1 MTKNKEKF
9 VKTIRKI
16 QEDID
21 TINLS
26 DQGAW
31 EGIRI
36 ELETLV
42 QNFPKNMSVLLKTL
56 GLCLQGVQSL
66 TDKTKTHSFAL
77 IEALSNALNAAEH
90 YLLNNPDKKPVIQ
103 KAELLLQNALASK
116 QGELGEK
123 RSSETDR
130 PVDPSTVSL
139 DDAAVLLI
147 QLESDDLCGLTGL
160 KESLNQ
166 IAEDTS
172 YPGSCRKYITRA
184 AKKLEGIIEA
194 RVEDPEIVLTE
205 VGELLDEA
213 LNSPEKSSREANAVW
228 PGDSVIKLD
237 GEPADGL
244 STGSDTGQNSAHEAQ
259 AYRDSFMK
267 RNGQPAD
274 DNSAT
279 DYMPQDADPDLLTEF
294 TAESADLITC
304 AEEALLALELDPEDM
319 DAVNTVFRAFH
330 TIKGTAAFMD
340 LCLISEM
347 GHHAESLLSRVR
359 DREIRYSGGYA
370 DISLRALDMLKELI
384 ASVQNALRGD
394 RFSKPDGYDELMDIL
409 VNPETAGISDEVD
422 EISIPRLG
430 DILVAQESVSR
441 ETVEG
446 AAGCQAEEP
455 IGITMVKSKAASIK
469 DVGQALRTQKHMQG
483 AARAVDSSVRVST
496 QRLDRLIDMV
506 GEMVIAHSMVAED
519 AVVANGNH
527 HELVK
532 KVTHTSKIVRE
543 LQSISMSMRMVPL
556 KSTFNKM
563 ARLVRDLSR
572 KAGKNITFIADG
584 EDTEIDRNLVDRIND
599 PLIHLVRNAADHG
612 IEPPDIRVRT
622 NKPENGTIRL
632 SAYHSAGNVVV
643 EIEDDGKGL
652 EREVILAKARELGL
666 VSDGSTLSDRKVF
679 NLIFEPG
686 FSTAQSV
693 TDVSGRG
700 VGMDVVKKNIEALRG
715 QIEIKSEL
723 GIYSLFKL
731 CLPLTLAII
740 DGMVIRMGR
749 ETYVIP
755 TASIIQSVNPDPGD
769 ISTVINKG
777 EMLSWQGKLI
787 PVFRLADLYQIEGS
801 EQDALHALVMVVED
815 GDRQV
820 GLLVDE
826 LIGRQQV
833 VIKTLGEALED
844 IAGISGGAI
853 LPNGRVGLILD
864 VGELIRLATTG
875 LKQEVSQKRND
886 TKHNYLAA

>member
-1 MTKNKEKF
+1 MTKNKEKY

-16 QEDID
+16 QENID

-103 KAELLLQNALASK
+103 KAELQLQNALGSM

-123 RSSETDR
+123 PSSETDR

-147 QLESDDLCGLTGL
+147 QLESDDLSGLAGL

-228 PGDSVIKLD
+228 PGDSVIKQD

-259 AYRDSFMK
+259 AYRDSFIK

-279 DYMPQDADPDLLTEF
+279 DYMPRDADLDLLTEF

-347 GHHAESLLSRVR
+347 GHHAESLLSRIR

-572 KAGKNITFIADG
+572 KAGKSITFITDG

-622 NKPENGTIRL
+622 DKPENGTIRL

-652 EREVILAKARELGL
+652 EREVILAKAREQGL

-715 QIEIKSEL
+715 QIEIKSEP

-731 CLPLTLAII
+731 SLPLTLAII

-749 ETYVIP
+749 EMYVIP
-755 TASIIQSVNPDPGD
+755 TASIIQSVNPDQGD

-787 PVFRLADLYQIEGS
+787 PVFRLTDLYQIEGS

-864 VGELIRLATTG
+864 VGELIRLVTTG
-875 LKQEVSQKRND
+875 LKQEVSQNRND

>member
-1 MTKNKEKF
+1 MIKNKKKY
-9 VKTIRKI
+9 VTAIRKI

-36 ELETLV
+36 ELEALV
-42 QNFPKNMSVLLKTL
+42 HNFPKNMSVPLKTL
-56 GLCLQGVQSL
+56 GLCLQGVQTLSEKA
-66 TDKTKTHSFAL
+66 KTRSFAL
-77 IEALSNALNAAEH
+77 IEAVSNALNASEH
-90 YLLNNPDKKPVIQ
+90 YLLNSPDKKPVIQ
-103 KAELLLQNALASK
+103 KAELLLKEALVNEQA
-116 QGELGEK
+116 ELEEI
-123 RSSETDR
+123 RSSEKDR
-130 PVDPSTVSL
+130 PADPSTVSL

-147 QLESDDLCGLTGL
+147 QLEPDDLSGLTGL

-184 AKKLEGIIEA
+184 VKKLEGIIEA
-194 RVEDPEIVLTE
+194 RVGDPAIVLTE
-205 VGELLDEA
+205 VGQLLDEV
-213 LNSPEKSSREANAVW
+213 LNSPETSSREANAGW
-228 PGDSVIKLD
+228 PGGSVIEKD
-237 GEPADGL
+237 GEAAAEL
-244 STGSDTGQNSAHEAQ
+244 SSGSDTGQDSAHGAQASGDSFIKNDGRTADNNSA
-259 AYRDSFMK
+259 
-267 RNGQPAD
+267 P
-274 DNSAT
+274 

-294 TAESADLITC
+294 IAESTDLITR
-304 AEEALLALELDPEDM
+304 AEEALLALETDPEDM

-340 LCLISEM
+340 LGLISEM

-359 DREIRYSGGYA
+359 DREICYSGGYA
-370 DISLRALDMLKELI
+370 DISLRALDMTKELI

-409 VNPETAGISDEVD
+409 VNPEAAGISDEVD
-422 EISIPRLG
+422 EKSIPRLG
-430 DILVAQESVSR
+430 DILVAQGSVAR
-441 ETVEG
+441 KTVEG

-469 DVGQALRTQKHMQG
+469 DVGQALRTQKRMQG
-483 AARAVDSSVRVST
+483 AARATDSSVRVST

-519 AVVANGNH
+519 AVMANGNH

-532 KVTHTSKIVRE
+532 KVAHTGKIVRE

-556 KSTFNKM
+556 KATFKKM
-563 ARLVRDLSR
+563 ARLVRDLAR
-572 KAGKNITFIADG
+572 KTGKNITFITDG
-584 EDTEIDRNLVDRIND
+584 EDTEIDRNLVDSIND

-612 IEPPDIRVRT
+612 IELPDIRVR
-622 NKPENGTIRL
+622 NDKPEYGTIRL
-632 SAYHSAGNVVV
+632 SAYHSAGKVVV

-652 EREVILAKARELGL
+652 QREMILAKAREQGL
-666 VSDGSTLSDRKVF
+666 VNDGSTLGDHEVF
-679 NLIFEPG
+679 NLIFEAG

-693 TDVSGRG
+693 TAVSGRG
-700 VGMDVVKKNIEALRG
+700 VGMDVVKNNIEALRG
-715 QIEIKSEL
+715 QIDIRSEP
-723 GIYSLFKL
+723 GKYSLFKIS
-731 CLPLTLAII
+731 LPLTLAII

-755 TASIIQSVNPDPGD
+755 TASIIQAVKPAPGD
-769 ISTVINKG
+769 ISTVANQG
-777 EMLSWQGKLI
+777 EILSWQGKLI
-787 PVFRLADLYQIEGS
+787 PVFRLANLYRIEGS
-801 EQDALHALVMVVED
+801 EQDALKALVVVVED
-815 GDRQV
+815 GDRQI
-820 GLLVDE
+820 GLPVDE

-844 IAGISGGAI
+844 IAGISGSAI

-864 VGELIRLATTG
+864 TGELIRFATTG

-886 TKHNYLAA
+886 TKQDYLVA

>member
-1 MTKNKEKF
+1 
-9 VKTIRKI
+9 
-16 QEDID
+16 
-21 TINLS
+21 
-26 DQGAW
+26 
-31 EGIRI
+31 
-36 ELETLV
+36 
-42 QNFPKNMSVLLKTL
+42 
-56 GLCLQGVQSL
+56 
-66 TDKTKTHSFAL
+66 
-77 IEALSNALNAAEH
+77 
-90 YLLNNPDKKPVIQ
+90 
-103 KAELLLQNALASK
+103 
-116 QGELGEK
+116 
-123 RSSETDR
+123 
-130 PVDPSTVSL
+130 
-139 DDAAVLLI
+139 
-147 QLESDDLCGLTGL
+147 
-160 KESLNQ
+160 
-166 IAEDTS
+166 
-172 YPGSCRKYITRA
+172 
-184 AKKLEGIIEA
+184 
-194 RVEDPEIVLTE
+194 
-205 VGELLDEA
+205 
-213 LNSPEKSSREANAVW
+213 
-228 PGDSVIKLD
+228 
-237 GEPADGL
+237 
-244 STGSDTGQNSAHEAQ
+244 
-259 AYRDSFMK
+259 
-267 RNGQPAD
+267 
-274 DNSAT
+274 
-279 DYMPQDADPDLLTEF
+279 
-294 TAESADLITC
+294 
-304 AEEALLALELDPEDM
+304 
-319 DAVNTVFRAFH
+319 
-330 TIKGTAAFMD
+330 
-340 LCLISEM
+340 
-347 GHHAESLLSRVR
+347 
-359 DREIRYSGGYA
+359 
-370 DISLRALDMLKELI
+370 
-384 ASVQNALRGD
+384 
-394 RFSKPDGYDELMDIL
+394 
-409 VNPETAGISDEVD
+409 
-422 EISIPRLG
+422 
-430 DILVAQESVSR
+430 
-441 ETVEG
+441 
-446 AAGCQAEEP
+446 
-455 IGITMVKSKAASIK
+455 MVKSKAASIK

-572 KAGKNITFIADG
+572 KAGKSITFITDG

-622 NKPENGTIRL
+622 DKPENGTIRL

-652 EREVILAKARELGL
+652 EREVILAKAREQGL

-715 QIEIKSEL
+715 QIEIKSEP

-731 CLPLTLAII
+731 SLPLTLAII

-749 ETYVIP
+749 EMYVIP
-755 TASIIQSVNPDPGD
+755 TASIIQSVNPDQGD

-787 PVFRLADLYQIEGS
+787 PVFRLTDLYQIEGS

-864 VGELIRLATTG
+864 VGELIRLVTTG
-875 LKQEVSQKRND
+875 LKQEVSQNRND

>member
-1 MTKNKEKF
+1 
-9 VKTIRKI
+9 
-16 QEDID
+16 
-21 TINLS
+21 
-26 DQGAW
+26 
-31 EGIRI
+31 
-36 ELETLV
+36 
-42 QNFPKNMSVLLKTL
+42 
-56 GLCLQGVQSL
+56 
-66 TDKTKTHSFAL
+66 
-77 IEALSNALNAAEH
+77 
-90 YLLNNPDKKPVIQ
+90 
-103 KAELLLQNALASK
+103 
-116 QGELGEK
+116 
-123 RSSETDR
+123 
-130 PVDPSTVSL
+130 
-139 DDAAVLLI
+139 
-147 QLESDDLCGLTGL
+147 
-160 KESLNQ
+160 
-166 IAEDTS
+166 
-172 YPGSCRKYITRA
+172 
-184 AKKLEGIIEA
+184 
-194 RVEDPEIVLTE
+194 
-205 VGELLDEA
+205 
-213 LNSPEKSSREANAVW
+213 
-228 PGDSVIKLD
+228 
-237 GEPADGL
+237 
-244 STGSDTGQNSAHEAQ
+244 
-259 AYRDSFMK
+259 
-267 RNGQPAD
+267 
-274 DNSAT
+274 
-279 DYMPQDADPDLLTEF
+279 
-294 TAESADLITC
+294 
-304 AEEALLALELDPEDM
+304 
-319 DAVNTVFRAFH
+319 
-330 TIKGTAAFMD
+330 
-340 LCLISEM
+340 
-347 GHHAESLLSRVR
+347 
-359 DREIRYSGGYA
+359 
-370 DISLRALDMLKELI
+370 
-384 ASVQNALRGD
+384 
-394 RFSKPDGYDELMDIL
+394 
-409 VNPETAGISDEVD
+409 
-422 EISIPRLG
+422 
-430 DILVAQESVSR
+430 
-441 ETVEG
+441 
-446 AAGCQAEEP
+446 
-455 IGITMVKSKAASIK
+455 MVKSKAASIK
-469 DVGQALRTQKHMQG
+469 DVGQALRTQKRMQG

-506 GEMVIAHSMVAED
+506 GELVIAHSMVAED

-584 EDTEIDRNLVDRIND
+584 EDTEIDRNLVDSIND

-612 IEPPDIRVRT
+612 IEAPDIRVR
-622 NKPENGTIRL
+622 NDKPENGTIRL
-632 SAYHSAGNVVV
+632 SAYHSTGNVVV

-652 EREVILAKARELGL
+652 EREVILAKAREQGL

-715 QIEIKSEL
+715 QIDIRSEP
-723 GIYSLFKL
+723 GMYSLFKL
-731 CLPLTLAII
+731 SLPLTLAII
-740 DGMVIRMGR
+740 DGMITRMGR

-755 TASIIQSVNPDPGD
+755 TASIIQSVNPGPGD

-777 EMLSWQGKLI
+777 EVLSWQGKLI

-801 EQDALHALVMVVED
+801 EQDALHALVVVVED

>member
-1 MTKNKEKF
+1 MTKNKEKY

-16 QEDID
+16 QENID

-103 KAELLLQNALASK
+103 KAELQLQNALGSM

-123 RSSETDR
+123 PSSETDR

-147 QLESDDLCGLTGL
+147 QLESDDLSGLTGL

-228 PGDSVIKLD
+228 PGDSVIKQD

-259 AYRDSFMK
+259 AYRDSFIK

-279 DYMPQDADPDLLTEF
+279 DYMPRDADLDLLTEF

-347 GHHAESLLSRVR
+347 GHHAESLLSRIR

-572 KAGKNITFIADG
+572 KAGKSITFITDG

-622 NKPENGTIRL
+622 DKPENGTIRL

-652 EREVILAKARELGL
+652 EREVILAKAREQGL

-715 QIEIKSEL
+715 QIEIKSEP

-731 CLPLTLAII
+731 SLPLTLAII

-749 ETYVIP
+749 EMYVIP
-755 TASIIQSVNPDPGD
+755 TASIIQSVNPDQGD

-787 PVFRLADLYQIEGS
+787 PVFRLTDLYQIEGS

-864 VGELIRLATTG
+864 VGELIRLVTTG
-875 LKQEVSQKRND
+875 LKQEVSQNRND